1 MADSFVETE
10 TTGFLG
16 NMGKSIMMV
25 PIGILLFLA
34 SFAVFWF
41 TEGRTDW
48 SKVAK
53 ESVEV
58 AAGTASGQD
67 GKFVSVTGALT
78 SDEKLGDSDFLA
90 PGEWITLDRRTEMYA
105 WVEDVETESKKKT
118 GGKTK
123 TTKTYNYNTE
133 WTSSP
138 RQSGDFK
145 YPQGHE
151 NPPMTV
157 PSAEFA
163 VKTAK
168 VGAWSFAAG
177 DAQLPGGDSVP
188 LADAQLVAKGKSGA
202 KVGDYVYMSKGTP
215 DVPQVGDVR
224 VSWSGLAAGGT
235 VTLFGAA
242 SGANIGP
249 HMHNDEDRF
258 LRAVEG
264 NRGEAIA
271 HLKSEYK
278 AMGWVGRIAGFLMMW
293 IGMTMVFAP
302 LHGIMDILPFMGRVS
317 RGLVG
322 CITFPVA
329 LVLSTIAILISM
341 LLHSIVA
348 MIVVTLILGG
358 LGFFAWKKKQA
369 EAGA

>member
-16 NMGKSIMMV
+16 NMGKSIMAV
-25 PIGILLFLA
+25 PIGILLFLG
-34 SFAVFWF
+34 SFGVFWM

-58 AAGTASGQD
+58 PADSASGQD

-78 SDEKLGDSDFLA
+78 SDEKLGDAEFLA
-90 PGEWITLDRRTEMYA
+90 PGDWITLDRRTEMYA
-105 WVEDVETESKKKT
+105 WVEDVETDSKKKV

-123 TTKTYNYNTE
+123 TTKTYNYDTE

-151 NPPMTV
+151 NPPMSV

-168 VGAWSFAAG
+168 VGAWAFAAA
-177 DAQLPGGDSVP
+177 DASLPGGDPVP
-188 LADAQLVAKGKSGA
+188 LGSAELVGKGKTG
-202 KVGDYVYMSKGTP
+202 KKIGDYVYMSKGTP

-224 VSWSGLAAGGT
+224 VSWNGLPSGRT
-235 VTLFGAA
+235 VTIFGDA
-242 SGANIGP
+242 SGSKLGA
-249 HMHNDEDRF
+249 HMHKEEDRF
-258 LRAVEG
+258 FRAIEG

-278 AMGWVGRIAGFLMMW
+278 AMGWVGRIVGFLMMW

-302 LHGIMDILPFMGRVS
+302 LHGVMDILPFMGKVS

-348 MIVVTLILGG
+348 MIVVTLIIGG